1 MDLNSPL
8 FDRIRIKPTC
18 DDPKSG
24 TRTGA
29 KAGARTGATAGPA
42 SAEAACEAPGC
53 THPGL
58 YRAPKGRKQEGQYW
72 RFCIDHVRAYN
83 AAYNYFDGM
92 NDAAVEA
99 YQKDAIIGHR
109 PTWSMGVNPAAG
121 DGKGGKPKDGKAQ
134 PEAERDWAYAD
145 PLGILRANGLG
156 GSSRRQAA
164 PEPQRPRHEYTQ
176 RILVLGDQNSRH
188 GVPFGPSIRPCPQC
202 AERAAAIAAAP
213 EKTRVSFAIGKRRQ
227 DKPWGRCAGSG
238 RDQSASPVTTPTK
251 GSSRKA

>member
-24 TRTGA
+24 ARTGA
-29 KAGARTGATAGPA
+29 KAGARASAGTATAEG
-42 SAEAACEAPGC
+42 ACEAPGC
-53 THPGL
+53 SHPGL

-99 YQKDAIIGHR
+99 YQKDAMIGHR

-121 DGKGGKPKDGKAQ
+121 GEGKAKGAK

-156 GSSRRQAA
+156 GGAGRRQAE
-164 PEPQRPRHEYTQ
+164 PEPQRPRHSAAVRKALDVMGLDENADTAAIKAQYKT
-176 RILVLGDQNSRH
+176 LVKRFHPDANGGDRSFEDRLRDI
-188 GVPFGPSIRPCPQC
+188 IR
-202 AERAAAIAAAP
+202 AHDVLRAA
-213 EKTRVSFAIGKRRQ
+213 GM
-227 DKPWGRCAGSG
+227 C
-238 RDQSASPVTTPTK
+238 
-251 GSSRKA
+251 

>member
-18 DDPKSG
+18 DDPKP
-24 TRTGA
+24 GA
-29 KAGARTGATAGPA
+29 KAGARAGGRRTGGGADAAT
-42 SAEAACEAPGC
+42 AEAACEAPGC

-83 AAYNYFDGM
+83 ASYNYFDGM

-99 YQKDAIIGHR
+99 YQKDAMIGHR

-121 DGKGGKPKDGKAQ
+121 GEGAAKDGKGTK

-156 GSSRRQAA
+156 GGANRRQAA
-164 PEPQRPRHEYTQ
+164 PEPQRPRHSAAVRKALDVMGLEENADTAAIKAQYKT
-176 RILVLGDQNSRH
+176 LVKRFHPDANGGDRSFEDRLRDI
-188 GVPFGPSIRPCPQC
+188 IR
-202 AERAAAIAAAP
+202 AHDVLRAA
-213 EKTRVSFAIGKRRQ
+213 GM
-227 DKPWGRCAGSG
+227 C
-238 RDQSASPVTTPTK
+238 
-251 GSSRKA
+251 

>member
-24 TRTGA
+24 A
-29 KAGARTGATAGPA
+29 KAGRAGARTGAGAGA
-42 SAEAACEAPGC
+42 ATSEAACEAPGC

-83 AAYNYFDGM
+83 ASYNYFDGM

-99 YQKDAIIGHR
+99 YQKDAMIGHR

-121 DGKGGKPKDGKAQ
+121 GEGKGEKGGAKGTK

-156 GSSRRQAA
+156 GGANRRQAA
-164 PEPQRPRHEYTQ
+164 PEPQRPRHSAAVRKALDVMGLDENADTAAIKAQYKT
-176 RILVLGDQNSRH
+176 LVKRFHPDANGGDRSFEDRLRDI
-188 GVPFGPSIRPCPQC
+188 IR
-202 AERAAAIAAAP
+202 AHDVLRAA
-213 EKTRVSFAIGKRRQ
+213 GM
-227 DKPWGRCAGSG
+227 C
-238 RDQSASPVTTPTK
+238 
-251 GSSRKA
+251 